1 MIGNFI
7 FLNDVLQGFTLLRGP
22 SLLTNFSCGDADAT
36 DNYLA
41 ENSLR
46 EVVLRSIGSLP
57 TEGMYLS
64 QFFFQ
69 FIVSN
74 FSTIPTTSYA
84 HI

>member
-1 MIGNFI
+1 MMY
-7 FLNDVLQGFTLLRGP
+7 VLQGFILLWGP

-64 QFFFQ
+64 QFFFNLLSA
-69 FIVSN
+69 ILVL
-74 FSTIPTTSYA
+74 Y
-84 HI
+84 

>member
-1 MIGNFI
+1 MY
-7 FLNDVLQGFTLLRGP
+7 VLQGFTLLWGP

-74 FSTIPTTSYA
+74 FSSTTKTRFSEFEFG
-84 HI
+84 

>member
-1 MIGNFI
+1 MY
-7 FLNDVLQGFTLLRGP
+7 VLQGFTLLWGP

-74 FSTIPTTSYA
+74 FSTLLTTTTTSYVRM
-84 HI
+84 

>member
-1 MIGNFI
+1 MY
-7 FLNDVLQGFTLLRGP
+7 VLQGFTLLWGP

-64 QFFFQ
+64 QFFSIYCQQ
-69 FIVSN
+69 F
-74 FSTIPTTSYA
+74 
-84 HI
+84 